1 MEVEKVGAVTV
12 VQPADVE
19 CETCRQEYCA
29 FLSAADASQEALSE
43 LSTAV
48 NAFTVRRGKREGGSK
63 NDRVAMPGHCMIST
77 AFVNQLKNQV
87 RWRRRLL
94 THPERCT
101 VGFFRQ
107 CRAALDPTA
116 NLVCVGAERGR
127 EAQEHRALK
136 QYLRKMDWVVIDD
149 ALWARLLTFFPA
161 ALRVEW
167 WVPGRGLRRSDIPVC
182 TLCKRKKT
190 PKQVATPASPADAPL
205 APHRLTLPTAPKR
218 RAVTAV
224 VSSAV
229 STTPN
234 TTTTTPTTV
243 SATPTTTS
251 KEDADSTGEYQPED
265 DWEAPHRAGRPK
277 KEASHVVIRI
287 TLPQQPSTL
296 CAAILDGSFTPPSLF
311 DDSLS
316 PAQHRET
323 VLQTP
328 CLQSL
333 LARSL
338 P

>member
-1 MEVEKVGAVTV
+1 
-12 VQPADVE
+12 
-19 CETCRQEYCA
+19 
-29 FLSAADASQEALSE
+29 
-43 LSTAV
+43 
-48 NAFTVRRGKREGGSK
+48 
-63 NDRVAMPGHCMIST
+63 
-77 AFVNQLKNQV
+77 
-87 RWRRRLL
+87 
-94 THPERCT
+94 
-101 VGFFRQ
+101 
-107 CRAALDPTA
+107 
-116 NLVCVGAERGR
+116 
-127 EAQEHRALK
+127 
-136 QYLRKMDWVVIDD
+136 MDWVVIDD

-190 PKQVATPASPADAPL
+190 PKQVATPASPASPASPADAPL

-229 STTPN
+229 STTTN
-234 TTTTTPTTV
+234 TTTTTPNTV
-243 SATPTTTS
+243 SATPNTVSATPITTS

-265 DWEAPHRAGRPK
+265 DWEAPRRAGRPK
-277 KEASHVVIRI
+277 KEAAHVVIRI
-287 TLPQQPSTL
+287 TLPQQLSTL
-296 CAAILDGSFTPPSLF
+296 CAAILDGSFTPLSLF

-316 PAQHRET
+316 PAQHREI

>member
-1 MEVEKVGAVTV
+1 MGAVTV

-107 CRAALDPTA
+107 CRVALDPTA

-149 ALWARLLTFFPA
+149 ALWARLLAFFPA

-167 WVPGRGLRRSDIPVC
+167 WAPGRWLRRSDIPVC

-190 PKQVATPASPADAPL
+190 SKQVATPASPASPADAPV

-229 STTPN
+229 NTATN
-234 TTTTTPTTV
+234 TTT
-243 SATPTTTS
+243 ATPTTASAAPS

>member
-1 MEVEKVGAVTV
+1 
-12 VQPADVE
+12 
-19 CETCRQEYCA
+19 
-29 FLSAADASQEALSE
+29 
-43 LSTAV
+43 
-48 NAFTVRRGKREGGSK
+48 
-63 NDRVAMPGHCMIST
+63 
-77 AFVNQLKNQV
+77 
-87 RWRRRLL
+87 
-94 THPERCT
+94 
-101 VGFFRQ
+101 
-107 CRAALDPTA
+107 
-116 NLVCVGAERGR
+116 
-127 EAQEHRALK
+127 
-136 QYLRKMDWVVIDD
+136 MDWVVIDD

-167 WVPGRGLRRSDIPVC
+167 WVPEQGLRRSDIPVC

-190 PKQVATPASPADAPL
+190 PKQVAAPATPASPASPADAPV

-224 VSSAV
+224 VSSAA
-229 STTPN
+229 STTTN
-234 TTTTTPTTV
+234 TTTTTPTTA
-243 SATPTTTS
+243 SATPITTS
-251 KEDADSTGEYQPED
+251 KEDVGSTGEYQPED

-287 TLPQQPSTL
+287 TLQQLSTL
-296 CAAILDGSFTPPSLF
+296 CAAILDGSFTPASLF